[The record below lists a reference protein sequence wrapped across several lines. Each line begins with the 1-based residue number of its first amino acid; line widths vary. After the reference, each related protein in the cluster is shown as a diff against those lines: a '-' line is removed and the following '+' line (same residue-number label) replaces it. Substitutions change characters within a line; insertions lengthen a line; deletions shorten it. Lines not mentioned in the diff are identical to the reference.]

1 MKYLFRVGKMEHS
14 PRLAKSLLSCKN
26 PCFRVTDNPVEQT
39 SGRKEGREG
48 KKEWVKNVRISTVRE
63 RTN

>member
-1 MKYLFRVGKMEHS
+1 MEHS